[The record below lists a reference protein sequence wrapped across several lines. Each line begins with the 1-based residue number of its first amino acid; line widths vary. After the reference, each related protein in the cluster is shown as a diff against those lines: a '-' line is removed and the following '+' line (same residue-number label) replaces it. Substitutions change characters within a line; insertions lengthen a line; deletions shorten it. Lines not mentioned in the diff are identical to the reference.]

1 MTHNMVAQKARVS
14 EFLGLAVYDADDEQI
29 GTVADIVMEKQ
40 SGKARLALISLRE
53 PAGDENEFL
62 PVPFENLS
70 YSTHQDGYILDI
82 ARKRLARAPTTGS
95 TDPGWNDDM
104 YLRTLHDFYSVATGK
119 GE

>member
-53 PAGDENEFL
+53 PAGDENDTRGVRRPSRVFR
-62 PVPFENLS
+62 P
-70 YSTHQDGYILDI
+70 Y
-82 ARKRLARAPTTGS
+82 ARQRGLFRRGGHGS
-95 TDPGWNDDM
+95 
-104 YLRTLHDFYSVATGK
+104 LRH
-119 GE
+119 